1 MYDRKRSMYNIIKL
15 NTYTLDKRKGTKEIW
30 NQIDFYYII
39 TINIQ
44 TERKKEMWNQRGNY
58 RKIIQIIKKQNK
70 KENTEEFR
78 QKNTL
83 KFKIERNIDKTETRP
98 VFMILS

>member
-1 MYDRKRSMYNIIKL
+1 M
-15 NTYTLDKRKGTKEIW
+15 
-30 NQIDFYYII
+30 NQMDFYYII

-58 RKIIQIIKKQNK
+58 RKIIEKQKK

-78 QKNTL
+78 
-83 KFKIERNIDKTETRP
+83 TEGRP
-98 VFMILS
+98 VSMILS